1 MAISKKWSSYSKL
14 VIKKISPELI
24 GVYEI
29 AHRENNIILYI
40 GEGKIRDR
48 LLAHFPDGKRPEEI
62 VVGANVFRFEITNNK
77 KQAVNLQNEHIA
89 DFKLKNKGNTPKYNQ
104 RSFN

>member
-1 MAISKKWSSYSKL
+1 MAISKKWSSY
-14 VIKKISPELI
+14 IKVSIKNLSPELI

-29 AHRENNIILYI
+29 AHRENNTILYI

-62 VVGANVFRFEITNNK
+62 VVGANVFRFEITVNK
-77 KQAVNLQNEHIA
+77 IEAIRLQNYHLA
-89 DFKLKNKGNTPKYNQ
+89 DFKLKNNGKTPKYNK